1 MAQCGAKS
9 RGGTPCK
16 RHAVEGGK
24 RCKLHGG
31 KSTGPRNQV
40 GNANAAAPGALYSKY
55 MTPEEQA
62 SAATLELGSVDE
74 ELRLTRIRLARA
86 LGQEQERAD
95 TLELESEKTE
105 PVAFEGAPPDATRTT
120 TISRVRDYSGLID
133 RLTGRIESLE
143 KTRAEL
149 MRVGGRDLDDHIKRL
164 EIEKRRKELAD
175 PNDEAPTPVQIVVE
189 VKNARTRDA

>member
-1 MAQCGAKS
+1 MAHCGAKTRS
-9 RGGTPCK
+9 GKPCAGAAMK
-16 RHAVEGGK
+16 NG
-24 RCKLHGG
+24 RCRMHGG
-31 KSTGPRNQV
+31 RSTGPV
-40 GNANAAAPGALYSKY
+40 GHKNHVTPGSIYSKY

-62 SAATLELGSVDE
+62 EAAALELGSVDE

-86 LGQEQERAD
+86 LKQEQERAD
-95 TLELESEKTE
+95 TLELESEKIE
-105 PVAFEGAPPDATRTT
+105 PAFFEGAKEGATRTT
-120 TISRVRDYSGLID
+120 TTSKVRDYTSLID

-149 MRVGGRDLDDHIKRL
+149 MRAAGRDLDDDIKRL

-189 VKNARTRDA
+189 VKDARKRSDDAEP